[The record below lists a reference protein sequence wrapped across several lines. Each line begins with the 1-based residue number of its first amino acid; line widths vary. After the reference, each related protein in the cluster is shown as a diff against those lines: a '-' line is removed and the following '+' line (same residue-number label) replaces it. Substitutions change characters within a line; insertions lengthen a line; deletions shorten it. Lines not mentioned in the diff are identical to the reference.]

1 LQRIDSS
8 RKRFRILA
16 LDGGGIKGTFTASV
30 LTAWESDLEKRVP
43 GARLQD
49 HFDLIAGTSTGGI
62 LAIGLGLGL
71 SAGKMLDFYKSYGPS
86 IFPNQ
91 KLSQKLTLGFSHL
104 WRPKYSQK
112 PLRSA
117 LLSVFGAKRLG
128 DSRSRLLIPT
138 YDALRGRIFLMK
150 TQHRPQFRYESS
162 ASAVD
167 VALSTSAAPTFFAP
181 STFENHEWNEYIDGG
196 VWANCPALCAILE
209 AHHFLGVPLQ
219 DISILSIGTTREPT
233 ALSSKLERGLL
244 SFLRPGVLQW
254 APQLIGLF
262 FQAQMESSLAIS
274 ELLLGEGRF
283 HRVDLDTPEGVY
295 GLDSSS
301 KIQQLA
307 ALGRGRAVEKEILG
321 QVEREFLDGIFVEPF
336 VPEIHLSDTEAHNP

>member
-1 LQRIDSS
+1 MQQSESL
-8 RKRFRILA
+8 RKGFRILA

-43 GARLQD
+43 GGRIQD

-71 SAGKMLDFYKSYGPS
+71 SAKEILEFYKSYGPS
-86 IFPNQ
+86 IFPNEKFAQ
-91 KLSQKLTLGFSHL
+91 RVTLAFSHM

-112 PLRSA
+112 PLRDA
-117 LLSVFGAKRLG
+117 LVKVFGTKRLG
-128 DSRSRLLIPT
+128 DSRSRLIIPT

-150 TQHRPQFRYESS
+150 TPHLPRFRYESD
-162 ASAVD
+162 ASAVE
-167 VALSTSAAPTFFAP
+167 VALSTSAAPTFFKP
-181 STFENHEWNEYIDGG
+181 STFAAHEGNAYIDGG

-209 AHHFLGVPLQ
+209 AHHFLGVPLE
-219 DISILSIGTTREPT
+219 DIWVLSVGTTHEPT
-233 ALSSKLERGLL
+233 ALSHKLERGLL
-244 SFLRPGVLQW
+244 GFLRPGLLQW

-274 ELLLGEGRF
+274 ELLIGGARF

-301 KIQQLA
+301 KIQELA
-307 ALGRGRAVEKEILG
+307 ALGRGRAVEREILEL
-321 QVEREFLDGIFVEPF
+321 VERDFLNGKCAEPF
-336 VPEIHLSDTEAHNP
+336 VPEGRPSDAESQKS